1 MSREDYKKAIENE
14 VNKQTLNFIYAKES
28 TEMYDI
34 LLKYGNQTQAI
45 KSAEK
50 LSQQYDN
57 LNFANHNPRTQV
69 YELVKQLVG
78 QDNELNQEIKQ
89 GFE

>member
-14 VNKQTLNFIYAKES
+14 INKKGKGFVYTKNS

-34 LLKYGNQTQAI
+34 LQKYGNQAQAI
-45 KSAEK
+45 KNAER

-57 LNFANHNPRTQV
+57 HDFANHNPRTQI
-69 YELVKQLVG
+69 YELVKQLIG
-78 QDNELNQEIKQ
+78 QDDELNKEIKQ